1 MPRRDLKKG
10 ERAYFLRSGGWPD
23 LLMFTAVEREKPR
36 KGGFGGGGSVFKTLE
51 NQRTNVAFEERG
63 RKSRSRWMMGS

>member
-1 MPRRDLKKG
+1 MNKNYIHVIKNLKKKKIKERMPSRDLKKG

-36 KGGFGGGGSVFKTLE
+36 KGVLE
-51 NQRTNVAFEERG
+51 EVV
-63 RKSRSRWMMGS
+63 RSSKP

>member
-1 MPRRDLKKG
+1 MPSRDLKKG

-36 KGGFGGGGSVFKTLE
+36 KGVLE
-51 NQRTNVAFEERG
+51 EVV
-63 RKSRSRWMMGS
+63 RSSKP